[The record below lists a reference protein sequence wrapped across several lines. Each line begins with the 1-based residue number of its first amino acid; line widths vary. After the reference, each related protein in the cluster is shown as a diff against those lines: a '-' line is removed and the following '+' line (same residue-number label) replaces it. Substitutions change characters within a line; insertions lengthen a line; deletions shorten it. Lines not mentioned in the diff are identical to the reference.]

1 MPIRLS
7 GMASGLDTE
16 AIVQG
21 LSSAYQM
28 KIDKVTK
35 RKKTLTY
42 QQDAW
47 STLNSKIYSFYTGTL
62 SKVKTYGNYKT
73 KAATVAG
80 GTKASMKVKASSD
93 AVEGSYK
100 VKINSTASAAFLT
113 SARLASAKYTA
124 SYAATNATTFQ
135 EMYDEN
141 GSKLSDSLIGKS
153 LTFEGTQMKAKKD
166 ADGNELYTLDIDGAA
181 ASIDL
186 YDAAGNVTG
195 TVTEATTAQIEAYL
209 SKIKEKDPDH
219 YDSSK
224 YYVAAVLEQGDALS
238 AFTYTFTENSSV
250 SDINKALT
258 DAGFTG
264 LSAEMQ
270 EGKIVF
276 GNTAGMTTNADG
288 SIRQTGASY
297 SISGADALT
306 ALGLT
311 ADASGKVD
319 VNTTATKE
327 TDGEGKESYTYN
339 RIVTSSKKLQYDV
352 ADTALSGK
360 SKLSEYL
367 GDAFKNNA
375 LTDADGKKYI
385 EFDLVMGSGATAKT
399 TTLKITEDMTVND
412 FTKAIQDASGGK
424 VTASFD
430 AKNQRFFLN
439 SKETGSEN
447 GFSLEASS
455 SAGSEEAL
463 KKLGLIDGNP
473 YTGNSAMSKQAATDA
488 EIVLNGA
495 VLTSSSNDVKVD
507 SLGLTLTVESAAPDE
522 ELSLNVSKDTDGVYK
537 MVKDFLKEYNNL
549 VKDMSELYYAEKT
562 DYEPLTDEEEDEMS
576 DKQVEKWEEKVKAA
590 VLRRDDSLY
599 SIMNTMRNGLA
610 QTVSVKD
617 KDGTSHNYS
626 LSYLGISTGNYLEY
640 GILHLAGDEDDAEY
654 ASKTNKLKNLIEE
667 DPDKVMNIL
676 AGVTSNL
683 YQTMTKKMKSTTL
696 NSYQKLYND
705 KTMKKQ
711 SESYDDE
718 IDKLKEKLES
728 VQDKY
733 YQQFSKMETAL
744 SKLNS
749 TASSLGFGSTTS

>member
-7 GMASGLDTE
+7 GMVSGLDTE

-21 LSSAYQM
+21 LSSAYQT

-42 QQDAW
+42 QQEAW

-224 YYVAAVLEQGDALS
+224 YHVAAVLEQGDALS
-238 AFTYTFTENSSV
+238 AFTYTFTKNSSV

-306 ALGLT
+306 ALGLN

-327 TDGEGKESYTYN
+327 TDDDGNEKYVYT
-339 RIVTSSKKLQYDV
+339 RTVSSDHTFKYDV
-352 ADTALSGK
+352 ADTSLSGK
-360 SKLSEYL
+360 SKLSEFL
-367 GDAFKNNA
+367 GDIFKDNYQ
-375 LTDADGKKYI
+375 TDEDGKKYLKYN
-385 EFDLVMGSGATAKT
+385 LVMGSGATAKT
-399 TTLKITEDMTVND
+399 TTLKITEDTTVNE
-412 FTKAIQDASGGK
+412 FTKAIQDASRGK

-439 SKETGSEN
+439 SKSTGSEN
-447 GFSLEASS
+447 SFSLEAAS

-463 KKLGLIDGNP
+463 QKLGLIEGNP
-473 YTGNSAMSKQAATDA
+473 YTGNDVMSKQAATDA
-488 EIVLNGA
+488 VIELNGA
-495 VLTSSSNDVKVD
+495 TLTSSSNDVKVD

-522 ELSLNVSKDTDGVYK
+522 ELSLNVSKDTDGIYK

-626 LSYLGISTGNYLEY
+626 LSSLGISTGNYLEY

-654 ASKTNKLKNLIEE
+654 ASKTNKLKNLIED

-683 YQTMTKKMKSTTL
+683 YQTMTKKMKSTSL

>member
-7 GMASGLDTE
+7 GMVSGLDTE

-21 LSSAYQM
+21 LSSAYQT

-42 QQDAW
+42 QQEAW

-80 GTKASMKVKASSD
+80 GTKASMKVKASSS

-141 GSKLSDSLIGKS
+141 GNKLSDSLIGKS

-224 YYVAAVLEQGDALS
+224 YHVAAVLEQGDALS
-238 AFTYTFTENSSV
+238 AFTYTFTKNSSV

-306 ALGLT
+306 ALGLN

-327 TDGEGKESYTYN
+327 TDDDGNEKYVYT
-339 RIVTSSKKLQYDV
+339 RTVSSDHTFKYDV
-352 ADTALSGK
+352 ADTSLSGK
-360 SKLSEYL
+360 SKLSEFL
-367 GDAFKNNA
+367 GDIFKDNYQ
-375 LTDADGKKYI
+375 TDEDGKKYL
-385 EFDLVMGSGATAKT
+385 EYNLVMGSGATAKT
-399 TTLKITEDMTVND
+399 TTLKITEDTTVNE
-412 FTKAIQDASGGK
+412 FTKAIQDASRGK

-439 SKETGSEN
+439 SKSTGSEN
-447 GFSLEASS
+447 SFSLEAAS

-463 KKLGLIDGNP
+463 QKLGLIDGNP

-626 LSYLGISTGNYLEY
+626 LSSLGISTGNYLEY

-654 ASKTNKLKNLIEE
+654 ASKTNKLKNLIED

-683 YQTMTKKMKSTTL
+683 YQTMTKKMKSTSL